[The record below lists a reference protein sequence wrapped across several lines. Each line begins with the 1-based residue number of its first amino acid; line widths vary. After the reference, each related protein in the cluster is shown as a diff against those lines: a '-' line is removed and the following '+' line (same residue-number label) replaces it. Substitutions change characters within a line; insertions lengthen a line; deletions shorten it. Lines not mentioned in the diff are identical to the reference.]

1 MRAKFIFKTILA
13 LSVLI
18 GTTPVWAQSII
29 FDPNEKELN
38 LPFKYNNGKF
48 EVNFSFS
55 NLDNFEHIRLI
66 AQCEVSLNVKGE
78 QKDTAISVFK
88 SSNSKFA
95 KVLTTINGVKKLEKY
110 PFVVSETISKTSL
123 GSYGTVLEAHQLLGI
138 TQVDSLKIFIIDP
151 DVRKIKNLI
160 FVYDQDGEIIDRTVF
175 VDNHWVRC
183 K

>member
-1 MRAKFIFKTILA
+1 MRVKFIFKTMLA
-13 LSVLI
+13 LSIWIASAPSL
-18 GTTPVWAQSII
+18 AQSII

-55 NLDNFEHIRLI
+55 NLNNFEHIRLI
-66 AQCEVSLNVKGE
+66 AQCEVSLNVRGE
-78 QKDTAISVFK
+78 PKDTAISVFK
-88 SSNSKFA
+88 NSNNKYA
-95 KVLTTINGVKKLEKY
+95 KVLTTTNGVKKLEKY
-110 PFVVSETISKTSL
+110 HFVVSETISKTSL
-123 GSYGTVLEAHQLLGI
+123 GSYGTVLEALQFLGI
-138 TQVDSLKIFIIDP
+138 TQVDSLKIFIVDP

-175 VDNHWVRC
+175 IENHWVRC

>member
-1 MRAKFIFKTILA
+1 MMVA
-13 LSVLI
+13 LSVWI
-18 GTTPVWAQSII
+18 GSTPSLAQSII

-48 EVNFSFS
+48 DVQFSFS
-55 NLDNFEHIRLI
+55 NLNNFEHIRLI

-88 SSNSKFA
+88 NLNNKYA
-95 KVLTTINGVKKLEKY
+95 KVITTINGVKKIEKY
-110 PFVVSETISKTSL
+110 PFVASETISKASL
-123 GSYGTVLEAHQLLGI
+123 GPYGTVLEALQVLGI
-138 TQVDSLKIFIIDP
+138 TQVDSLKIFVIDP

-175 VDNHWVRC
+175 IDNHWVRC